1 MKIIFPW
8 ITQASASSFPFV
20 LAMPVKCIYVWPKH
34 RERIWPMVRQPT
46 FVGWAII
53 ELYVTLDMWILLS
66 VTLYLSTFIYNLNS
80 SYFLH
85 GMFWCHEDR
94 LWNENI
100 LVSPDMASWVF
111 DLVRLCFLA
120 FFIGYVTKRWI
131 INQKSFGWN
140 NHGFNQPVSHALA
153 PRTSYVKITINMT
166 HSSFELTCENFVN
179 V

>member
-1 MKIIFPW
+1 MHLCLTETSRKNLTYGATANFRGLSDYW
-8 ITQASASSFPFV
+8 IVCNSA
-20 LAMPVKCIYVWPKH
+20 A
-34 RERIWPMVRQPT
+34 Q
-46 FVGWAII
+46 
-53 ELYVTLDMWILLS
+53 DMWILLS

-140 NHGFNQPVSHALA
+140 NHGFDQPVSHALA
-153 PRTSYVKITINMT
+153 PRTNYVKITINMT